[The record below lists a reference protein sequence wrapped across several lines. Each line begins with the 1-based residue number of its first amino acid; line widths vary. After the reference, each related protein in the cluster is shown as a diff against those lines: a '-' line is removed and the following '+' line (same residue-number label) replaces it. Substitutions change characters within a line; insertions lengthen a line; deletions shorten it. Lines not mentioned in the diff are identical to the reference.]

1 MSEPTLTVYMANY
14 NQSRYLKYS
23 VNAVLEQSYQPMEFI
38 ILDDCSTDDSLE
50 VLESFADENPIIKIV
65 RNKKNRGAVQTVN
78 KLLRMSKGDYI
89 YGAAA
94 DDLILPGFLEKTMS
108 MLKKYPDAALCSTLS
123 TLIGRNGENLGL
135 YPTPIVSTK
144 PEYFSPGQSLLL
156 LKKYG
161 SWIMGNTAAFHRE
174 SLLQVGGF
182 DEDLGSFN
190 DGFIHMV
197 LALRHGACY
206 IPEPLAGWRRLD
218 DGIAAATKAEL
229 SAWFDNKRKA
239 AIFMKTDY
247 AELFPPEFADYF
259 ERQQLFRA
267 IISAKG
273 DRGKKTYLKKS
284 IDEIYDGSVIAK
296 LGWQFFLNLTGY
308 ARELFE
314 FISKFL
320 SFQFTKL
327 KGALRL
333 W

>member
-1 MSEPTLTVYMANY
+1 
-14 NQSRYLKYS
+14 
-23 VNAVLEQSYQPMEFI
+23 
-38 ILDDCSTDDSLE
+38 
-50 VLESFADENPIIKIV
+50 
-65 RNKKNRGAVQTVN
+65 
-78 KLLRMSKGDYI
+78 
-89 YGAAA
+89 
-94 DDLILPGFLEKTMS
+94 
-108 MLKKYPDAALCSTLS
+108 
-123 TLIGRNGENLGL
+123 
-135 YPTPIVSTK
+135 
-144 PEYFSPGQSLLL
+144 
-156 LKKYG
+156 
-161 SWIMGNTAAFHRE
+161 MGNTAAFHRE

>member
-1 MSEPTLTVYMANY
+1 MTNY
-14 NQSRYLKYS
+14 NHSRFLKYS

-38 ILDDCSTDDSLE
+38 ILDDCSSDNSMD
-50 VLESFADENPIIKIV
+50 VLEEFAEKYPIVKIV
-65 RNKKNRGAVQTVN
+65 RNKKNLGAVQTVN

-94 DDLILPGFLEKTMS
+94 DDLILPGFLEKTMA
-108 MLKKYPDAALCSTLS
+108 MLENHPDAALCSTLS

-135 YPTPIVSTK
+135 YPSPIVSTK
-144 PEYFSPGQSLLL
+144 PKYFSPEDSLSLF
-156 LKKYG
+156 KKYG
-161 SWIMGNTAAFHRE
+161 SWIMGNSAAFHRK
-174 SLLQVGGF
+174 SLLEVGGF

-190 DGFIHMV
+190 DGFIHIV

-218 DGIAAATKAEL
+218 DGIAASTKSDVVSWLE
-229 SAWFDNKRKA
+229 NKRKA
-239 AIFMKTDY
+239 VIFMKTDF
-247 AELFPPEFADYF
+247 AELFPPAFVDYF

-273 DRGKKTYLKKS
+273 DPGKKTYLKKS
-284 IDEIYDGSVIAK
+284 IDEIYDGSVISK
-296 LGWQFFLNLTGY
+296 FGWQFFLNLTGY
-308 ARELFE
+308 ARELIDFS
-314 FISKFL
+314 SKFL

-327 KGALRL
+327 KGALRF